1 MINYFKER
9 DFNQNGI
16 RLQISSN
23 IDPTQAPYLDPESDD
38 NFISI
43 FNANT
48 SRRIVCIRPIKYV
61 KETSTML
68 FGLSYDSEPL
78 LHKISIQLFSND
90 PKSAVE
96 RVTENRHLEF
106 DSETLNILLN
116 ISALSSE
123 ARQYYIDE
131 IKYYI
136 TTLHQATPIKK
147 CAISSITAISNND
160 KSAEKKPRPLV
171 IRTNSLRNK
180 MTASVVGY
188 NTGVEFKLTPNTNA
202 EIKGDTDINGAL
214 LTFTCIPHYDSDY
227 IRLLS
232 QFQSAIDEYDNAS
245 GMGIK
250 ITEQVLS
257 DILRIIFDSENGPA
271 EEIDEEY
278 RSMVLSQLSDF
289 FTSIGN
295 RYPDS
300 DIVLARIG

>member
-78 LHKISIQLFSND
+78 LHKIS
-90 PKSAVE
+90 
-96 RVTENRHLEF
+96 ENRRLEF

-136 TTLHQATPIKK
+136 TTLHQATPIKN

-171 IRTNSLRNK
+171 ISTNSLRNK

-188 NTGVEFKLTPNTNA
+188 NTGVEFKLTPNTTA
-202 EIKGDTDINGAL
+202 EIKGSADINGTL
-214 LTFTCIPHYDSDY
+214 LSFTCIPHYDSDY
-227 IRLLS
+227 IRLLR
-232 QFQSAIDEYDNAS
+232 QFQSAIDEHDNVS

-278 RSMVLSQLSDF
+278 WSMVLSQLSDF